1 MHDFRKEIYLT
12 FDLDWAREEV
22 VDYTLDIL
30 ETADVAATI
39 FVTHGGAF
47 LKRMRKNS
55 RLELA
60 VHPNFV
66 PLEPVDYNVQDFM
79 AWARKKIEGYKTLV
93 PEANTIRSHG
103 LTQNSRLL
111 DLFKDMGYK
120 RESNLLITL
129 SSGLTLLPF
138 YHWNGLMRVPY
149 FWEDDIHCVEMLRG
163 IYKDWRIEP
172 FVYNNSIKI
181 FNFHP
186 IHIFLNSDSM
196 DRYEKARPFFKN
208 GDELYDFVDNEC
220 RGDRNFLMDVI
231 EFGKAEGYVFKRL
244 NQIEV

>member
-22 VDYTLDIL
+22 VAYTLDIL
-30 ETADVAATI
+30 ERAGVPATV
-39 FVTHGGAF
+39 FVTHDGTF
-47 LKRMRKNS
+47 LKRMRDNP
-55 RLELA
+55 LFELA

-79 AWARKKIEGYKTLV
+79 AWAHEKLEWYKELV
-93 PEANTIRSHG
+93 PEATAVRSHG

-111 DLFKDMGYK
+111 DLFKDMGYE
-120 RESNLLITL
+120 REANLLITL
-129 SSGLTLLPF
+129 SSGLTLFPF

-149 FWEDDIHCVEMLRG
+149 FWEDDIHCIEVRRG

-181 FNFHP
+181 FTFHP
-186 IHIFLNSDSM
+186 IHIFLNSDSL
-196 DRYEKARPFFKN
+196 DRYEKARPFFKE
-208 GDELYDFVDNEC
+208 GDELHDYVDNEC

-231 EFGKAEGYVFKRL
+231 SFGKSEGYTFKRI
-244 NQIEV
+244 NEIEL